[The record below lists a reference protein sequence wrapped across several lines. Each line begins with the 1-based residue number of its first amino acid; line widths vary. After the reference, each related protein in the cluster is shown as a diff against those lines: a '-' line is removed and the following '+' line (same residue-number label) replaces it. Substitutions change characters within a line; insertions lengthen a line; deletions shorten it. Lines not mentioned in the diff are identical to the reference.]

1 MEINVKKNDNKLMTF
16 YNAILES
23 DYCENGKDLIATYLM
38 DNFFDENSILYLF
51 NKNEENRPNVKIILI
66 KYKLNIIKNNKI
78 YNVPLLIY
86 LNDSFPLTAP
96 EIYIEKMLNLK
107 INNKYKNFISENN
120 FRINF
125 EFEIKWNKKIKS
137 TKIILNKIQ
146 EMFNKDFPV
155 FKKNN
160 FPKEKNLIVK
170 NDLCYFDSKN
180 CIKILKIWT
189 KKFYDDL
196 MNNHNF
202 SKSSKLLNSFLCN
215 ELFFDY
221 SNNISINNSVKKSN
235 RSNSTD
241 HLNISVNN
249 NNEILNN
256 SLLTFGKEEKNIEKL
271 NKTEVKNNKIDNKF
285 LKQQLIDNLKDIL
298 LNKIKNEKIKINKFN
313 KQLNEIKNKIKKDLI
328 IINDINNRK
337 ERINKYFNQLKFF
350 YKKND
355 LDKNIINL
363 YNKKINIIDKVNYL
377 IKIKNIKFTN
387 RFINII
393 IYKKLIIL
401 IKKFFEKK
409 LISFQES
416 IKYLKIFHKEIFIL
430 NYRLYRK
437 PNE

>member
-1 MEINVKKNDNKLMTF
+1 MEFNIKNNNKKLITF
-16 YNAILES
+16 YNAILQS

-38 DNFFDENSILYLF
+38 DNFFDENSSLFLY

-78 YNVPLLIY
+78 FNVPLLIY

-96 EIYIEKMLNLK
+96 EIYIEKIINLK
-107 INNKYKNFISENN
+107 INKKYKNLISDYN

-155 FKKNN
+155 YKKNN
-160 FPKEKNLIVK
+160 FPKENLIVK
-170 NDLCYFDSKN
+170 NDLCYFNSKN

-202 SKSSKLLNSFLCN
+202 SKSSKLLNSFLSN

-221 SNNISINNSVKKSN
+221 SNNIDINNSIKKSN

-241 HLNISVNN
+241 HLNISVNT
-249 NNEILNN
+249 NEILNN

-271 NKTEVKNNKIDNKF
+271 NKTEIKNIHNKIDNKIF
-285 LKQQLIDNLKDIL
+285 KQQLIDNIKDIL
-298 LNKIKNEKIKINKFN
+298 FNKIKKEKIKINIFN
-313 KQLNEIKNKIKKDLI
+313 KQLNDIKIKLNKDLI

-337 ERINKYFNQLKFF
+337 VKINKYIDQLNFF

-355 LDKNIINL
+355 IDKNIINL
-363 YNKKINIIDKVNYL
+363 YNKNINIIDKVNYL
-377 IKIKNIKFTN
+377 IKIKNIKFTY

-401 IKKFFEKK
+401 IKNFFAKK

-416 IKYLKIFHKEIFIL
+416 IKNLKIFHKEIFIL
-430 NYRLYRK
+430 YYRMRK
-437 PNE
+437 TNE